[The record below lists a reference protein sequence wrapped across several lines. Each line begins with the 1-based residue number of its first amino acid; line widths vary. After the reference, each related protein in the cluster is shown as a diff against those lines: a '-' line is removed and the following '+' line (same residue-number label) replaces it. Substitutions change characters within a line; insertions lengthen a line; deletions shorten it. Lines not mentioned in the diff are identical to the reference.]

1 LHDEFLWISL
11 SLSLDHSDL
20 LAAEL
25 DRKTADYIL
34 HMIREEEAK
43 NEQLKKQA
51 AAAAAQH
58 VAVVEDAG
66 PGEAATEQSFN
77 REQVQEQEQVSFESP
92 QEQYL
97 YLRYSFYCFLF
108 I

>member
-1 LHDEFLWISL
+1 M
-11 SLSLDHSDL
+11 
-20 LAAEL
+20 

-51 AAAAAQH
+51 AAAAAMH

-77 REQVQEQEQVSFESP
+77 REQVQEQEQVCMHGCNSIHS
-92 QEQYL
+92 
-97 YLRYSFYCFLF
+97 LF
-108 I
+108 VTIVFW